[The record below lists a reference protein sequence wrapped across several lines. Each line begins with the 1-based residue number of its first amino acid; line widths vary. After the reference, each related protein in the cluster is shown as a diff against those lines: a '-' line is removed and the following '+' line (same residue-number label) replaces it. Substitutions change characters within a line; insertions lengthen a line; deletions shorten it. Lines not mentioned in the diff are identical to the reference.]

1 MTTTDSESAAP
12 AGTTRTSRGAAL
24 GLLALGNVC
33 WAGAYVSGKVAL
45 ERLNWVEL
53 NTLRFALAALVM
65 APVLWR
71 GRRLLAGELRDRRAL
86 FALLRLALL
95 GFVLNK
101 GFEYAGLT
109 LSTASDTALLIATE
123 SLFTALLSWIVL
135 KERATRAGVA
145 ALLVGLA
152 GVYLIVER
160 GLAPNLGGP
169 GGAGRIAGDLLVVL
183 SLVFEAGYTVTGKS
197 ALSRLPPLLIT
208 GVSIAGGL
216 LFWLPASAVVVARQG
231 WPTLAPLTVVSVA
244 YLALIVTV
252 AGYWMWFRALTVVP
266 ASLAAPFLFIQPLLG
281 AALAVWL
288 LREALTWATLA
299 GAALIVASLLLVAG
313 ESRRQ
318 PRAAPDPHPPL
329 PESTE
334 AVP

>member
-1 MTTTDSESAAP
+1 MPAA
-12 AGTTRTSRGAAL
+12 ATRTSRQAAL
-24 GLLALGNVC
+24 ALLALGNAC

-45 ERLNWVEL
+45 GRLSWVEL
-53 NTLRFALAALVM
+53 NALRFSVAAPVL

-71 GRRLLAGELRDRRAL
+71 GRHLLAGELRDRRTL

-135 KERATRAGVA
+135 RERATRAGVA
-145 ALLVGLA
+145 ALVIGLA

-169 GGAGRIAGDLLVVL
+169 GGAGRIVGDLLVVL
-183 SLVFEAGYTVTGKS
+183 SLLFEAGYTITGKS
-197 ALSRLPPLLIT
+197 VLSRLPPLLIT
-208 GVSIAGGL
+208 AVSIAGGL

-231 WPTLAPLTVVSVA
+231 WPTLTPPVVLGVL

-252 AGYWMWFRALTVVP
+252 AGYWMWFRALSVVP

-288 LREALTWATLA
+288 LHEALTWATLV

-318 PRAAPDPHPPL
+318 PRAAMPPL